1 MGILKQYMVQILVI
15 ATILVVLYLF
25 RDKIL
30 GAVTGG
36 LTGETLEEYKA
47 DLATVQNVDITE
59 LASDIYATIKTAVSP
74 DGYISPEQFRANIA
88 EIDRQL
94 ALQKAQ

>member
-1 MGILKQYMVQILVI
+1 MNILKEYMIQILVI
-15 ATILVVLYLF
+15 ATVLVVLYLF

-30 GAVTGG
+30 GAITGK
-36 LTGETLEEYKA
+36 LTGESLEEFKA
-47 DLATVQNVDITE
+47 DVETVKNVDITD

-94 ALQKAQ
+94 ALQRP